1 MAKSSPEPSEE
12 PISDASIDDFCALAS
27 RFIEV
32 GKFDEAIEVYQRARR
47 IFPDSIA
54 LKINLG
60 RIRNLREEHQENQL
74 KELERRYA
82 DQRRRQDLLA
92 IQFNSLGTS
101 YLQRNQPARAIE
113 MFEMAK
119 ANNPNFPRPFLNIG
133 TIYYQNNEFSLAAKE
148 LKKALDSDPFEE
160 EVNRLLG
167 RSLFYLKKYR
177 LALNALLDAFIL
189 SGSKDP
195 DRTSH
200 YQSKIRYLFETLGID
215 NKSER
220 KAIIT
225 QRTQRLNRLA
235 MELDGVREKY
245 RETQQAAD
253 VLDLLMNSQKKKEV
267 QRELLQLALRLK
279 GFSLLSALSDEDLF
293 RVAKNVHIRE
303 VGAEQLIFSHEENSD
318 ELYLIETGQVR
329 VIRQTPFGEQVLATI
344 GAGEFFGEMN
354 FIDGQKRSADA
365 VAVGAT
371 TLLAMSRTKMMALFE
386 TNKHLAVQ
394 FYWHFWKNLARRTR
408 ESNELL
414 KTFFQDS
421 APETLPRGADQAIAA
436 AQKISIN
443 LDRKIE
449 ILEKPGLL
457 SAREL
462 RLLATFSQEELYHR
476 GDVLFREGSTGDK
489 LYIILDGQV
498 RISKQIAGVGDE
510 ALAILEAGEFFG
522 EMALVDQGPR
532 SADAFAHSEKL
543 TLLAISHQVL
553 NEILRMDIDSACQFL
568 GILCRILTK
577 RLREINLK
585 IVQWRLMSG
594 GF

>member
-1 MAKSSPEPSEE
+1 MSKSSKKPSEE
-12 PISDASIDDFCALAS
+12 PIIDASIEDFCALAS
-27 RFIEV
+27 RFIAVE
-32 GKFDEAIEVYQRARR
+32 KFDEAIEVYQRARR

-60 RIRNLREEHQENQL
+60 RIRKLRQEHEENQL
-74 KELERRYA
+74 KDLEQRYA
-82 DQRRRQDLLA
+82 DQRRSQDLLA

-101 YLQRNQPARAIE
+101 YLQRNQMARAIQ

-119 ANNPNFPRPFLNIG
+119 TNNPNFPRPFQNIG
-133 TIYYQNNEFSLAAKE
+133 TIYYRNNEFSLAAKE
-148 LKKALDSDPFEE
+148 LKKALDCDPFEE

-167 RSLFYLKKYR
+167 QSLFYLKKYH

-189 SGSKDP
+189 FGSKDP
-195 DRTSH
+195 DRTSR
-200 YQSKIRYLFETLGID
+200 YQSKIRSLFETLGIGT
-215 NKSER
+215 KSER
-220 KAIIT
+220 KSLIKE
-225 QRTQRLNRLA
+225 RTQRLNHLA

-245 RETQQAAD
+245 RETHQVAD
-253 VLDLLMNSQKKKEV
+253 VLDLLVNAQKKKEI

-279 GFSLLSALSDEDLF
+279 SFSLLSKLSDEDLF
-293 RVAKNVHIRE
+293 RVAKDVHIRE
-303 VGAEQLIFSHEENSD
+303 ILAEQTIFSHEESSD
-318 ELYLIETGQVR
+318 ELYLVETGQVR
-329 VIRQTPFGEQVLATI
+329 VIRQTPFGEQMLATI

-365 VAVGAT
+365 IAGCAT
-371 TLLAMSRTKMMALFE
+371 TLLAMSRAKMMPLFE
-386 TNKHLAVQ
+386 TNKSLGVH
-394 FYWHFWKNLARRTR
+394 FFSHFWKNLARRTR

-421 APETLPRGADQAIAA
+421 AQETSPQRADHAIAT
-436 AQKISIN
+436 AQEICIN
-443 LDRKIE
+443 LDRKME

-462 RLLATFSQEELYHR
+462 RLLATLSQEELYHR
-476 GDVLFREGSTGDK
+476 GDVLFREGSEGDK

-510 ALAILEAGEFFG
+510 ALAILETGDFFG

-532 SADAFAHSEKL
+532 SADAIVHSEKL
-543 TLLAISHQVL
+543 TLLAISNQVL
-553 NEILRMDIDSACQFL
+553 NEILRMDIDSAYQFL
-568 GILCRILTK
+568 DILCRILTK

-585 IVQWRLMSG
+585 IIQWRLMSG

>member
-1 MAKSSPEPSEE
+1 MSKPSQEPSEE
-12 PISDASIDDFCALAS
+12 PIADASIEDFCALAS

-60 RIRNLREEHQENQL
+60 RIRNLRQEHEENQL
-74 KELERRYA
+74 KDLDRRYA

-101 YLQRNQPARAIE
+101 YMQRDQTARAVE

-119 ANNPNFPRPFLNIG
+119 TNNPNLPRPFQNMG
-133 TIYYQNNEFSLAAKE
+133 TIYYRNNEFSLAAKE
-148 LKKALDSDPFEE
+148 LKKALDCDPFEE
-160 EVNRLLG
+160 DVNRLLG

-189 SGSKDP
+189 SGGKDS
-195 DRTSH
+195 DRTSS
-200 YQSKIRYLFETLGID
+200 YQSKIRYLFEILGID
-215 NKSER
+215 NKTER
-220 KAIIT
+220 KAIIKE
-225 QRTQRLNRLA
+225 RTQRLNRLA
-235 MELDGVREKY
+235 MELDGEREKY
-245 RETQQAAD
+245 RETHQVAD
-253 VLDLLMNSQKKKEV
+253 VLDLLVNAQKKKEI

-279 GFSLLSALSDEDLF
+279 NFSLLSALSDEDLF
-293 RVAKNVHIRE
+293 RVAKNVLICE
-303 VGAEQLIFSHEENSD
+303 IDAEQTIFSHGESSD

-344 GAGEFFGEMN
+344 KAGEFFGEIN
-354 FIDGQKRSADA
+354 FIDGEKRSADA
-365 VAVGAT
+365 VAEGAT
-371 TLLAMSRTKMMALFE
+371 TLLAMSRAEMMPLFE
-386 TNKHLAVQ
+386 TNKNLAVQ
-394 FYWHFWKNLARRTR
+394 FFWHFWKNLARRTR
-408 ESNELL
+408 ESNDLL

-421 APETLPRGADQAIAA
+421 AQATLSRGTDQAVAA
-436 AQKISIN
+436 AQKISIE

-476 GDVLFREGSTGDK
+476 GDVLFREGSSGDK

-510 ALAILEAGEFFG
+510 ALAILEAGDFFG

-532 SADAFAHSEKL
+532 SADAFAHSENL

-553 NEILRMDIDSACQFL
+553 NEILRMDIDSAYQFL
-568 GILCRILTK
+568 SILCRILTK

-585 IVQWRLMSG
+585 IIQWRMMSG